1 MIKMSIAATIMLTEI
16 MILAFNCFNLL
27 FNLQKAMSQFIKEIE
42 VSEKKHQNI
51 TLFITKLNVKSTKF
65 QLYRFRKV
73 STSKFFSI

>member
-42 VSEKKHQNI
+42 VSEKKHQNV
-51 TLFITKLNVKSTKF
+51 TLFITKQNVKSTKF
-65 QLYRFRKV
+65 QLYRVRKV
-73 STSKFFSI
+73 STGKFFSI